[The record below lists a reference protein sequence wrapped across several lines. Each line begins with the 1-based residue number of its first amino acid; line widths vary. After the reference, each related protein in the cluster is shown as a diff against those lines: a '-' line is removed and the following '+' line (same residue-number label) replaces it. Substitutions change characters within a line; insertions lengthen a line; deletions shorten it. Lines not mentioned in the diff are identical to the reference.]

1 MMDRKR
7 FLAVV
12 GWILP
17 VAASVCLAPAQV
29 SPKNSADLVV
39 LLEKSG
45 HKYSKVDDG
54 VWEIMYEGKNM
65 KSIPVRVTMAENI
78 LVTLAKLAD
87 RKDLTLDPVLLVKL
101 LELNNDFDYV
111 KLALTKSMLYVRMD
125 SPLRLLDAA
134 ELNHV
139 LEQVSAAVPGGRQVT
154 PAAGY
159 SCRKASSGFVRAA
172 RRAGSQQ
179 ATTPAASNT
188 PVTTA

>member
-101 LELNNDFDYV
+101 LELNNDFVYV

-139 LEQVSAAVPGGRQVT
+139 LEQVSAAADEAYPQITPYLAGG
-154 PAAGY
+154 
-159 SCRKASSGFVRAA
+159 K
-172 RRAGSQQ
+172 
-179 ATTPAASNT
+179 
-188 PVTTA
+188 

>member
-1 MMDRKR
+1 
-7 FLAVV
+7 
-12 GWILP
+12 
-17 VAASVCLAPAQV
+17 
-29 SPKNSADLVV
+29 
-39 LLEKSG
+39 
-45 HKYSKVDDG
+45 
-54 VWEIMYEGKNM
+54 MYEGKNM

-139 LEQVSAAVPGGRQVT
+139 LEQVSAAADEAYPQITPYLAGG
-154 PAAGY
+154 
-159 SCRKASSGFVRAA
+159 K
-172 RRAGSQQ
+172 
-179 ATTPAASNT
+179 
-188 PVTTA
+188 

>member
-17 VAASVCLAPAQV
+17 VAASVCPAPAQV

-139 LEQVSAAVPGGRQVT
+139 LEQVSAAADEAYPQITPYLAGG
-154 PAAGY
+154 
-159 SCRKASSGFVRAA
+159 K
-172 RRAGSQQ
+172 
-179 ATTPAASNT
+179 
-188 PVTTA
+188 